1 MADSDRRKRVRES
14 PRGQSSPP
22 GRTRIMEALKALLAE
37 KEFSVITTAE
47 IASRAQVTEPLIYKY
62 FRDKRDL
69 LHRILTEYLRRYL
82 DRMKYDLKGVKGSL
96 NKLRKLIWT
105 HANMY
110 ATDRVFARI
119 LIVEVRNHKD
129 YFNSD
134 AYGMV
139 KQYTDIL
146 LEIVEEGVDRGEIRS
161 DIPAKVVRR
170 FVLGAIEHACLSGVI
185 FDRALSPD
193 RITEQLCEMIFHG
206 IVADSPDG
214 SEDGRRE

>member
-1 MADSDRRKRVRES
+1 MAESDGNEREREN

-37 KEFSVITTAE
+37 REFSVITTAE
-47 IASRAQVTEPLIYKY
+47 IARRAEVTEPLIYKY

-69 LHRILTEYLRRYL
+69 LHQILTEYLRHYL
-82 DRMKYDLKGVKGSL
+82 ERMQYDLKGIKGSL

-105 HANMY
+105 HAHMY

-129 YFNSD
+129 YFKSD

-139 KQYTDIL
+139 TQYTDVL
-146 LEIVEEGVDRGEIRS
+146 LDVVKEGVEQGEIRS
-161 DIPAKVVRR
+161 DIPAKVVRQ
-170 FVLGAIEHACLSGVI
+170 FVLGAIEHACLPGVI
-185 FDRALSPD
+185 FDRSLSPD
-193 RITEQLCEMIFHG
+193 RITEHLCEMIFNG
-206 IVADSPDG
+206 IIAVSPDRPA
-214 SEDGRRE
+214 DGRGE